1 MYKTKFDG
9 YVICIGASAG
19 GLDALERFFKACA
32 NDTGAVF
39 IVIQHLSPDHK
50 SMMNN
55 LLARYTEMPVIMVE
69 DDMPIEA
76 NKVYLIPPGSI
87 MHITEDHLHLTPKN
101 PRGLTLP
108 IDIFFASLAKVYGK
122 RAVGIILSGTGTDG
136 THGAAAIHAAG
147 GFLMVQDPETAKFDG
162 MPRSAIATGIIDA
175 VLQAE
180 DIPARLLAH
189 IKQLPVEP
197 LPQPVVKS
205 VSHAKMNNSEIMTAI
220 TQLLHQ
226 ACGIDFADYKPNTI
240 LRRIERRMQ
249 VRHTPELYQYLDLL
263 VDDRNELL
271 TLRRELLISV
281 TSFFRDPEAFE
292 MLYNMVIAPL
302 VSGTEAGGT
311 IRVWTAGVAT
321 GEEAYTLAM
330 LFLEAFEQHR
340 RWPNLKIFATDVDQ
354 QCIETASVG
363 QYPIS
368 AAADLSQV
376 RLERF
381 FIRKGEYFDVKNE
394 LRQCIVFARHN
405 LLSDPPFTKMELVV
419 CRNTLIYFK
428 SGAQERALRSLQY
441 AVRDGGTLML
451 GSSESVTAVSESLQV
466 ISAKHKLFR
475 RHGNTTLPFM
485 DRKGAL
491 VYQRPATTVLS
502 KSPTRRRH
510 EAHNTIADLG
520 IAALLNQY
528 APPSMIVNPAHEA
541 IHLFGEIGLY
551 FRPREGI
558 ASLEITR
565 LLPDPLVPVT
575 SALLYKAARD
585 HVDLMSDAVDVALAN
600 GERRS
605 VRVSAKPLEVNP
617 EERLTLLSF
626 HAEAPRNLETI
637 ASVDVDAETLARINT
652 LERELAATRESLQA
666 TIEELETSNEELQAT
681 NEELMASNEELQS
694 SNEELQ
700 SVNEEMSTV
709 NAEFQE
715 KMQILNRINADL
727 DTMAKAA
734 GLATVFV
741 DGEMLITRFSPD
753 AMQLFKLRESDIGRR
768 LDDIQHVL
776 DYSDLMTDL
785 EKTLQTERM
794 IEREVKTLI
803 DGRIYLVRILPYL
816 VPSSTVRGAVATF
829 IDISAFHDAQRLQ
842 TILDALPEHI
852 AVIDASGRIVLV
864 NAAWQRFAKANG
876 DHELKGCGIGVN
888 YFDVCRST
896 HQDGDIASHASQGL
910 RGVLE
915 GTLPSFSL
923 EYPCH
928 SDSEQRW
935 FVMNVAPVLNPKFGA
950 VISHVNISSW
960 YLKPPS

>member
-1 MYKTKFDG
+1 MNKPNFDG
-9 YVICIGASAG
+9 YVVCIGASAG

-32 NDTGAVF
+32 NDTGAAF

-55 LLARYTEMPVIMVE
+55 LLARYTDMPVIMVE

-76 NKVYLIPPGSI
+76 NRLHLIPPGSV
-87 MHITEDHLHLTPKN
+87 MHITDDHLHLTPKN

-108 IDIFFASLAKVYGK
+108 IDIFFTSLAKAYGQH
-122 RAVGIILSGTGTDG
+122 AVAVILSGTGTDG
-136 THGAAAIHAAG
+136 THGAAAIHDAG
-147 GFLMVQDPETAKFDG
+147 GLVLVQEPETAKFDG
-162 MPRSAIATGIIDA
+162 MPRSAIATGLIDT
-175 VLQAE
+175 VMPVE
-180 DIPARLLAH
+180 DMPARLLAH
-189 IKQLPVEP
+189 IKQLPIP
-197 LPQPVVKS
+197 PTPQAEVK
-205 VSHAKMNNSEIMTAI
+205 VIVHADMTHAQVMNAT
-220 TQLLHQ
+220 TQLLQ
-226 ACGIDFADYKPNTI
+226 QVSGIDFADYKPNTI

-249 VRHTPELYQYLDLL
+249 VRHTPEIYQYLDLL
-263 VDDRNELL
+263 ENDRHELL

-281 TSFFRDPEAFE
+281 TSFFRDPEAFD
-292 MLYNMVIAPL
+292 MLYEKVISPL
-302 VSGTEAGGT
+302 VSEVEAGST

-330 LFLEAFEQHR
+330 LFIEAFERHR

-354 QCIETASVG
+354 QCVETAGLG
-363 QYPIS
+363 QYPVS
-368 AAADLSQV
+368 AAADLSTE

-381 FIRKGEYFDVKNE
+381 FIRKGDYFDVKNE

-428 SGAQERALRSLQY
+428 SGAQERALRALQY
-441 AVRDGGTLML
+441 AVKEGGTLML
-451 GSSESVTAVSESLQV
+451 GSSESVSAVSDGLQV

-475 RHGNTTLPFM
+475 RRGPSTLPFM
-485 DRKGAL
+485 DRQGMPA
-491 VYQRPATTVLS
+491 YQRSATHVLS
-502 KSPTRRRH
+502 KSPTRRRY

-541 IHLFGEIGLY
+541 IHLFGDIGLY
-551 FRPREGI
+551 FRPREGV

-565 LLPDPLVPVT
+565 LLPDPLVPVV
-575 SALLYKAARD
+575 SALLYKVARD
-585 HVDLMSDAVDVALAN
+585 HIDLMSDAIDVTLVN

-605 VRVSAKPLEVNP
+605 VRVSAQPLEIST
-617 EERLTLLSF
+617 EERLILLSF
-626 HAEAPRNLETI
+626 HAEAPRHVEAAGT
-637 ASVDVDAETLARINT
+637 VDVDAETLARINM
-652 LERELAATRESLQA
+652 LERELAATRENLQA

-709 NAEFQE
+709 NNEFQE
-715 KMQILNRINADL
+715 KMHILNRINADL

-741 DGEMLITRFSPD
+741 DGDLLITRFSPD
-753 AMQLFKLRESDIGRR
+753 AKQLFKLRESDIGRR
-768 LDDIQHVL
+768 LDDIQHLL
-776 DYSDLMTDL
+776 DYDDLMPDL
-785 EKTLQTERM
+785 EKTLQTDRM
-794 IEREVKTLI
+794 LEREVKSLM

-816 VPSSTVRGAVATF
+816 VPSSTMRGAVATF

-852 AVIDASGRIVLV
+852 AVVDSGGTIVLI
-864 NAAWQRFAKANG
+864 NAAWERFAKANG
-876 DHELKGCGIGVN
+876 DHQLRGSGIGVN
-888 YFDVCRST
+888 YFEVCGSS
-896 HQDGDIASHASQGL
+896 HQDGDIAQDASRGL

-928 SDSEQRW
+928 SSSEQRW
-935 FVMNVAPVLNPKFGA
+935 FVMNVAPIRHHKFGA
-950 VISHVNISSW
+950 VISHVNISTW
-960 YLKPPS
+960 YRKQQS